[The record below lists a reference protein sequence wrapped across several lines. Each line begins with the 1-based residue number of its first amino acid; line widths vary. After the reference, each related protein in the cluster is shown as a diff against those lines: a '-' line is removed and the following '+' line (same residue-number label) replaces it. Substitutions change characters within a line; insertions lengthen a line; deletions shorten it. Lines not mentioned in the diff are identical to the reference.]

1 MPARK
6 TLRRRTFLALGLWPL
21 AIASQSGFSQTAP
34 ATAEDEV
41 ILTLSGLDPAQAPDG
56 VLRLDR
62 KALAAFGP
70 VTFTTSS
77 IWTEGKHSFTG
88 IPLMTLARSL
98 NLPPETIITLQ
109 ALNDYQVD
117 IPLSEI
123 TEEAPILAYE
133 MDGKIMPVRGKGPI
147 WVVYPYDAD
156 PKAYQ
161 TVTVFARSVWQLDRI
176 RFSR

>member
-1 MPARK
+1 MPAPK
-6 TLRRRTFLALGLWPL
+6 ILRRRDLLAFGLLPMAL
-21 AIASQSGFSQTAP
+21 AAQSALAQTDPAP
-34 ATAEDEV
+34 VPDEV
-41 ILTLSGLDPAQAPDG
+41 ILTLSGLDPAEVPEG
-56 VLRLDR
+56 VMRLDR

-77 IWTEGKHSFTG
+77 IWTEGTHSFTG

-117 IPLSEI
+117 LPLSEL

-133 MDGKIMPVRGKGPI
+133 MDGKTMPVRGKGPI

-156 PKAYQ
+156 PQAYQ
-161 TVTVFARSVWQLDRI
+161 SVTVFARSVWQLDRI